1 MKNYNVFRYYR
12 ISIAWK
18 TTMYFVLIEYLL
30 HEKLQCISLL
40 LNIYCMKNYNV
51 FRYYRISIAWK
62 TTMYFVIIEYLLHEK
77 LQCISLL

>member
-1 MKNYNVFRYYR
+1 MKNYNVFRSYR
-12 ISIAWK
+12 MSIAWK

-51 FRYYRISIAWK
+51 FNYRIPIAWK
-62 TTMYFVIIEYLLHEK
+62 TTMYLIIEYLLHEK